1 MKLSLFS
8 LVILLIAG
16 LVASEDSVNTTTTS
30 STEVSTTSTAVPTT
44 TEVPTTS
51 TTVPTTSTEPP
62 TTSTEPPTTTTSSTT
77 STTVAT
83 TTSTKEPV
91 TTLPPPTST
100 KSPGPEDCPFNITQ
114 KNVTCIR
121 ADLKMSFIVSLEG
134 KDYPI
139 NLGCKANYESSD
151 CSGNDTQTLVL
162 YESTYN
168 FTMVFEK
175 EKDKF
180 SVKEIAFRYN
190 LTAGGGEVFTNSTKL
205 FTVKTG
211 NSYMCKSKSDV
222 HLGNVTIQF
231 LEMHVQAFLTK
242 DETNFG
248 AAEECDADD
257 KVSDVVPIAVG
268 VALAA
273 LIIVVLIAYLVGRR
287 RSRQN
292 GYQSV

>member
-16 LVASEDSVNTTTTS
+16 LVASQD
-30 STEVSTTSTAVPTT
+30 STTTT

-51 TTVPTTSTEPP
+51 TTAPTTTSTEPP
-62 TTSTEPPTTTTSSTT
+62 TTTSTTTTSTEPPTTTTSSTT

-100 KSPGPEDCPFNITQ
+100 KSPGPEPCVFNITQ
-114 KNVTCIR
+114 QDVTCIR
-121 ADLKMSFIVSLEG
+121 ADLKMAFIVSLEG
-134 KDYPI
+134 KDHTI
-139 NLGCKANYESSD
+139 NLGCNANYESSD
-151 CSGNDTQTLVL
+151 CSSNDTQTLVL
-162 YESTYN
+162 NESAYN

-180 SVKEIAFRYN
+180 SVKEIAFRYT
-190 LTAGGGEVFTNSTKL
+190 LPAGGGEVYTNSTKI
-205 FTVKTG
+205 FAVKTG
-211 NSYMCKSKSDV
+211 NSYLCKTKYDV
-222 HLGNVTIQF
+222 HLGNVTLEF

-242 DETNFG
+242 DETKFG
-248 AAEECDADD
+248 TAEECDADD

-287 RSRQN
+287 RSRQS